1 MIHAIRRPDLPP
13 RISAVGPLQP
23 NALSELHNQR
33 MTSISHHV
41 SPASDTRPQRMST
54 TSNSQLT
61 RGNLNHR
68 QEGANSDCFDLWR
81 CILTASLMLCLRVVC
96 FVTLWVFL
104 MYNQVVVHGI
114 VAMPMY
120 GMELAFVVVFGSS
133 SVSSTIDI
141 ISTLFTKVLSQ
152 TCIKYSLVLQM
163 HGFQHLIFNFQSRAD
178 NSKRIKYMAYGLLE
192 FGISLA
198 SLVRYIQVY

>member
-1 MIHAIRRPDLPP
+1 MIHAIRRPDLP
-13 RISAVGPLQP
+13 RISAVGPPQP
-23 NALSELHNQR
+23 IALSELHNVNQQR
-33 MTSISHHV
+33 MTSMSHHV
-41 SPASDTRPQRMST
+41 SPAAHTRPSSRPHRMST
-54 TSNSQLT
+54 TSSSQLT

-68 QEGANSDCFDLWR
+68 QEGANSRCFDLWR
-81 CILTASLMLCLRVVC
+81 CILTASLMLGLRVVC

-152 TCIKYSLVLQM
+152 TFM
-163 HGFQHLIFNFQSRAD
+163 N
-178 NSKRIKYMAYGLLE
+178 
-192 FGISLA
+192 
-198 SLVRYIQVY
+198 

>member
-1 MIHAIRRPDLPP
+1 MIHAIRRPDLP
-13 RISAVGPLQP
+13 RISAVGPPQP
-23 NALSELHNQR
+23 NALSELHNQQR

-41 SPASDTRPQRMST
+41 SPAANTRPSSRPHRMST
-54 TSNSQLT
+54 TSSSQLT

-68 QEGANSDCFDLWR
+68 QEGASSSYFDIWR
-81 CILTASLMLCLRVVC
+81 CILTASLMLGLRVVC

-152 TCIKYSLVLQM
+152 TTYL
-163 HGFQHLIFNFQSRAD
+163 LIT
-178 NSKRIKYMAYGLLE
+178 
-192 FGISLA
+192 
-198 SLVRYIQVY
+198 